1 MEGLGVC
8 WDGTPMLRLKRPTAE
23 ALSYEH
29 AMVTGSLGSERMCQE
44 PGALDL
50 LTADAVLPDPKG
62 EIPER
67 TRNQQ
72 VGNGCNTKAKDIL
85 AQQVLL
91 ASATLGES
99 PYSAVSKGGNYSRRK
114 YACKAAKNCNAEPVA
129 EVTE

>member
-1 MEGLGVC
+1 M
-8 WDGTPMLRLKRPTAE
+8 PRLKRPTAE

-29 AMVTGSLGSERMCQE
+29 MMATGSLSGERMCQE

-50 LTADAVLPDPKG
+50 LTANAVLPDPKR
-62 EIPER
+62 EVPER

-91 ASATLGES
+91 APATLGEG